1 MLKINDRFTIDK
13 DTDNWILREHK
24 PGTSRDGKPITSE
37 RLRFFG
43 TLTTLVHFVL
53 ELGIDPNGDMSGLR
67 KSLRETHRDLSK
79 MLKDHA
85 HLVKGKV

>member
-1 MLKINDRFTIDK
+1 MLKINDRFDIDK

-24 PGTSRDGKPITSE
+24 PGSKSE